1 MYEVVKQYKGNR
13 TKLGKSSRLPDLVC
27 SLRRFHSDFC
37 LACLILSWQYNRE
50 AEFPAMFSMWEKQML
65 VSYVATRGCG
75 FYKWEHKNTLLAFYF
90 PSQHIAAS
98 HYFIVLTAYGIRCLW
113 EKDEGY
119 IRHRCLDECVY
130 WITSPGRWYC
140 NIERHSVSVLMEIQ
154 KSELS
159 KVKGNKMQ

>member
-50 AEFPAMFSMWEKQML
+50 AEFPAMFSMWEKQMVL
-65 VSYVATRGCG
+65 SYAATRGCG
-75 FYKWEHKNTLLAFYF
+75 FYKWEHKNTLLVFYF

-98 HYFIVLTAYGIRCLW
+98 HYFIGLTAYGIRCLW

-119 IRHRCLDECVY
+119 IRQMLCLSL
-130 WITSPGRWYC
+130 T
-140 NIERHSVSVLMEIQ
+140 SVSTGKPHQADDIVTL
-154 KSELS
+154 
-159 KVKGNKMQ
+159 KGTVFLC